1 MSIETAPTRYLKLP
15 HFRLIAAIAEQG
27 KLSLA
32 ASQLSMTQPA
42 ASRMLAEIE
51 ALVGAPLFRRHP
63 KGMEP
68 SVIGA
73 ALARRAR
80 SVLAEIQDLDREILG
95 LKEGLLGTARVG
107 AVTGPAVGYLV
118 PAIQRL
124 KRDAPGAEV
133 HVEVAPSEQL
143 LRELV
148 TGRLDFVLGRLAAP
162 AKAGDFDIAAGR
174 SETVDLVVHREH
186 PLAAAN
192 ALSLSDLE
200 GYGWIMQTAGAP
212 IREALEQ
219 AFFSADAP
227 LPSNIV
233 HTPSLLYMIATLA
246 ASDTIAPLA
255 REVHSLL
262 CGPRIGAQLSALA
275 LREEI
280 VVPPYHLIVL
290 RGRSLSPLAERL
302 RGLALAEIRRAE
314 QAA

>member
-1 MSIETAPTRYLKLP
+1 MMMESAPARYLKLP

-27 KLSLA
+27 KLGLA
-32 ASQLSMTQPA
+32 AAQLSMTQPA

-51 ALVGAPLFRRHP
+51 SLVGAPLFRRHP
-63 KGMEP
+63 KGMEL
-68 SVIGA
+68 SLIGT

-80 SVLAEIQDLDREILG
+80 NLLAEIGDLDREIVG
-95 LKEGLLGTARVG
+95 LKEGQLGTARVG

-124 KRDAPGAEV
+124 KRSAPEADI
-133 HVEVAPSEQL
+133 HVDVAPSEQL
-143 LRELV
+143 LRDLV
-148 TGRLDFVLGRLAAP
+148 AGRLDFLLARLSPP
-162 AKAGDFDIAAGR
+162 ASSRDFDVAAGR

-186 PLAAAN
+186 PLAVAKR
-192 ALSLSDLE
+192 LSLRDL
-200 GYGWIMQTAGAP
+200 GHYAWIMQTAGAP

-219 AFFSADAP
+219 AFLAANAP

-246 ASDTIAPLA
+246 ASDSIAPLA
-255 REVHSLL
+255 REVHELL
-262 CGPRIGAQLSALA
+262 CGPRIAAQLKALP
-275 LREEI
+275 LQEEI

-302 RGLALAEIRRAE
+302 RVFALSEIRGEAQRP
-314 QAA
+314 